1 MSSPRNLSPTVFI
14 GERGSRRLFM
24 NVRSQVSMVF
34 HLDKC
39 IGCHTCSIAC
49 KNIWTDRKG
58 AEYMW
63 WNNVETKPG
72 TGYPT
77 KWEDQS
83 IYKGGWQ
90 KTEDG
95 ENEISLRGAGK
106 RKGLLN
112 IFHNPNMPVIDDYY
126 EPFTY
131 KYLDLIES
139 PSMDDQP
146 TARPVSLIT
155 GRPIDIKM
163 GPNWDDDLSGTQDFA
178 RKDPNLE
185 NLSPAEQEAMFQL
198 ERMAFFYLPRIC
210 NHCLNPACV
219 ASCPS
224 GAIYKRG
231 EDGVV
236 LINQNVCRAWR
247 MCVTACPYKKS
258 YYNWN
263 TGKSEKCILCYPRIE
278 AGYAPACMHSCV
290 GRIRYLGVLLYDA
303 DRIEQAAASDDSELV
318 QKQLDLLLDPCD
330 PAVIAA
336 AKENGIADSTLH
348 AAQNSPVYKFVK
360 EWKLALPLHPEFRTL
375 PMLFYVPPLLPVMA
389 TIREKIKDQKL
400 HDIAK
405 DWEDTWL
412 YDTSTQELWGAID
425 QARFPLKY
433 MANLFSNGDQNLMKE
448 KLLKLMAV
456 RIYRRHKTVGDV
468 TEEKSNQVL
477 KEAGLTPKMAEAI
490 YALTSLAKFD
500 DRFVIPAAHREQA
513 IEMMEF
519 TGDVKGSTGFG
530 FKDQTA
536 KRGL

>member
-1 MSSPRNLSPTVFI
+1 MD
-14 GERGSRRLFM
+14 
-24 NVRSQVSMVF
+24 VRAQISMVF

-77 KWEDQS
+77 KWENQS
-83 IYKGGWQ
+83 IYNGGWE
-90 KTEDG
+90 KNG
-95 ENEISLRGAGK
+95 KGIGLKGAGK
-106 RKGLLN
+106 LKGLLN
-112 IFHNPNMPVIDDYY
+112 IFHNPNLPVIDDYY

-139 PSMDDQP
+139 PDLDDQP
-146 TARPVSLIT
+146 TARPISLIT
-155 GRPIDIKM
+155 GKPINIKM
-163 GPNWDDDLSGTQDFA
+163 GPNWDDDMSGTPDYA
-178 RKDPNLE
+178 RNDPNME
-185 NLSPAEQEAMFQL
+185 GLSQAEQEAMFQL
-198 ERMAFFYLPRIC
+198 EKLAFFYLPRIC

-236 LINQNVCRAWR
+236 LINQKVCRAWR

-278 AGYAPACMHSCV
+278 AGNAPACMHSCV

-303 DRIEQAAASDDSELV
+303 DMINETASSENEDLIDH
-318 QKQLDLLLDPCD
+318 QLNMILDPFD
-330 PAVIAA
+330 PKVIEA
-336 AKENGIADSTLH
+336 AKANGVADSTIT
-348 AAQNSPVYKFVK
+348 AAQYSPVYKFVK
-360 EWKLALPLHPEFRTL
+360 EWGMALPLHPEFRTL

-389 TIREKIKDQKL
+389 KL
-400 HDIAK
+400 TTVNNTEQSKKMDERAK
-405 DWEDTWL
+405 YWPDNWL
-412 YDTSTQELWGAID
+412 YDTSTEELFGTIE
-425 QARFPLKY
+425 QARMPLKY
-433 MANLFSNGDQNLMKE
+433 MANLFSAGDESKIVTVMK
-448 KLLKLMAV
+448 KLMSI
-456 RIYRRHKTVGDV
+456 RMHRRRVTVGDI
-468 TEEKSNQVL
+468 TDEKADKMLDESGFNQQI
-477 KEAGLTPKMAEAI
+477 ADDI
-490 YALTSLAKFD
+490 YYLTSLAKFD

-513 IEMMEF
+513 IEMLEF
-519 TGDVKGSTGFG
+519 TGDVKGSVGFG
-530 FKDQTA
+530 FIEKPA
-536 KRGL
+536 RGL